1 MTLQPVVSGPDA
13 RRPGTCNRALFGIG
27 RDGRVTAWSV
37 GAVELLGYPA
47 DSMIGRPLAS
57 IAVVP
62 ATPTRVADMRQEV
75 LAGAEIVAENRRLR
89 CADGRTI
96 EVETTVF
103 PLLDAA
109 GRVTRVDLLF
119 TPVPDGAGMER
130 EVDQRDRIDRLTT
143 AHRLDATEVRIL
155 ELLGHG
161 HRVPTI
167 ARRLH
172 LAPGTVRNRLS
183 ALYAKV
189 GVTSQ
194 VELIEVL
201 VGEWEPSDPGVPVN
215 GRAARPASR

>member
-13 RRPGTCNRALFGIG
+13 RRPGTSNRALLGIG
-27 RDGRVTAWSV
+27 RDGCVTAWSA
-37 GAVELLGYPA
+37 GAVELLGFPA

-57 IAVVP
+57 IAVAP

-75 LAGAEIVAENRRLR
+75 LAGAEVVAENRRLR

-96 EVETTVF
+96 EVEITVF

-109 GRVTRVDLLF
+109 GRVSRVDLLF
-119 TPVPDGAGMER
+119 TPVPDDEVMER
-130 EVDQRDRIDRLTT
+130 GDEVRDRIDRVAA

-155 ELLGHG
+155 HLLGHG

-189 GVTSQ
+189 GVTTQ

-201 VGEWEPSDPGVPVN
+201 VGERDASGPGVPVH
-215 GRAARPASR
+215 GRTARSSSG